1 VHGAGNTV
9 IHPSAIVDAK
19 AVVGDGVEIG
29 PYSIIG
35 ADVEI
40 GAGTWVGP
48 HVVIRGP
55 TRIGKENRIY
65 QFCSLGDAPQHT
77 AYHGEPTRLEVG
89 DHNIIREYV
98 TLNRGTVA
106 GHGVTRVGSNNFIMA
121 YCHVAHDCVVGD
133 NTVFANGS
141 SLAGHVSIGDFAV
154 LGGFT
159 MVHQFCRVGAY
170 CMTAVN
176 SVIFKDVPPFL
187 MASGYG
193 AEPHGLNVR
202 GLKRR
207 GFSQEAILGLRRAYK
222 ILYKSELVLE
232 EALKQLEPLVPACPP
247 VGDLVEFIKG
257 SERGII
263 R

>member
-1 VHGAGNTV
+1 VRGESGGV
-9 IHPSAIVDAK
+9 IHPGAIVDPAARLGK
-19 AVVGDGVEIG
+19 DVSVGPFSV
-29 PYSIIG
+29 IG

-40 GAGTWVGP
+40 GDGSWIGP
-48 HVVIRGP
+48 HVVIQGP
-55 TRIGKENRIY
+55 TRIGRENRIH

-77 AYHGEPTRLEVG
+77 GYRGEPTRLEIG
-89 DHNIIREYV
+89 DRNVIREYV
-98 TLNRGTVA
+98 TFNRGTVA
-106 GHGVTRVGSNNFIMA
+106 GRGVTRIGSDNFIMA
-121 YCHVAHDCVVGD
+121 YCHVAHDCIVGD
-133 NTVFANGS
+133 NTTFANGS
-141 SLAGHVSIGDFAV
+141 SLAGHVTVGNFAV

-176 SVIFKDVPPFL
+176 TVIFKDVPPFL

-193 AEPHGLNVR
+193 AEPHGLNLR

-207 GFSQEAILGLRRAYK
+207 GFGAEAILTLRRAYK
-222 ILYKSELVLE
+222 ILYKSELGVD
-232 EALKQLEPLVPACPP
+232 EAVAQLAPLAAGCPP
-247 VGDLVEFIKG
+247 VADLIEFIKG

>member
-1 VHGAGNTV
+1 V
-9 IHPSAIVDAK
+9 IHPTAIIDSNARI
-19 AVVGDGVEIG
+19 GEGVEIG

-35 ADVEI
+35 PDVEI
-40 GAGTWVGP
+40 GAGTWIGP

-55 TRIGKENRIY
+55 TRIGRENRIF
-65 QFCSLGDAPQHT
+65 QFASLGDIPQHKSFQ
-77 AYHGEPTRLEVG
+77 GEVTRLEVG
-89 DHNIIREYV
+89 DRNTIREYV
-98 TLNRGTVA
+98 TFNRGTLV
-106 GHGVTRVGSNNFIMA
+106 GHGVTRVGNDNFIMA
-121 YCHVAHDCVVGD
+121 YCHVAHDCIVG
-133 NTVFANGS
+133 NHTTFANGS
-141 SLAGHVSIGDFAV
+141 SLAGHVEVGDFAV

-170 CMTAVN
+170 SMTAVN
-176 SVIFKDVPPFL
+176 SVV

-207 GFSQEAILGLRRAYK
+207 GFNEDAVLGLRRAYK
-222 ILYKSELVLE
+222 ILYKSELILD

-247 VGDLVEFIKG
+247 VGDLIAFIKG